1 MKKHNDGKPMTG
13 NQSSKVLKR
22 TKCKPKK
29 KKKALQQ
36 TTSINMDRIQ
46 SALLVRMKNGS
57 TEIAHKK
64 FDIKNQFFKRLPK

>member
-1 MKKHNDGKPMTG
+1 MKKHNDGKPMVG
-13 NQSSKVLKR
+13 NYSSKVLKR
-22 TKCKPKK
+22 TKCKKK
-29 KKKALQQ
+29 KKTLQL

>member
-1 MKKHNDGKPMTG
+1 MKKQNDGKPMVG
-13 NQSSKVLKR
+13 NYSSKVVKR
-22 TKCKPKK
+22 TKCKKK
-29 KKKALQQ
+29 KKKTLQL
-36 TTSINMDRIQ
+36 TTSINMDRLQ